1 MKYNGCRPDV
11 VTYSALICAYNKSG
25 QWHKAVK
32 AFEQMQQ
39 HNCKPDS
46 YVYQTVIDSLWNTGA
61 AWAQARA
68 WQLYA
73 AAARNWQ
80 YRFTVQQANSSN
92 PSELEYVVPAITPGV
107 AVLALRKWLGDLVGQ
122 VESDSTLLGATRER
136 MILSL
141 GRSKQVKEQNSSG
154 VSQALTAVLAG
165 FKSPFR
171 CALPPGGINGWV
183 ASQQ

>member
-11 VTYSALICAYNKSG
+11 VTYSALISAYNKSG
-25 QWHKAVK
+25 QWHRAAR

-46 YVYQTVIDSLWNTGA
+46 YVYQSIIDSLWGTGI

-68 WQLYA
+68 WQLYVT
-73 AAARNWQ
+73 AARNWQ
-80 YRFTVQQANSSN
+80 YRFTVQQASSSN
-92 PSELEYVVPAITPGV
+92 PRELEYVVPAYTPGV
-107 AVLALRKWLGDLVGQ
+107 AVLSLRKWMCDLVGQ

-136 MILSL
+136 MVLSL
-141 GRSKQVKEQNSSG
+141 GRSKHVKETASSSNSG
-154 VSQALTAVLAG
+154 CAAVLTVLAG

-171 CALPPGGINGWV
+171 
-183 ASQQ
+183 